1 MKRDRIYLAFSSKS
15 AESAKILVFV
25 ISINTVQVTF
35 KNQEDIQNCLRCGS
49 SGAEMVNLD
58 LVCRK
63 TFLDTFH
70 CQLHAITNYFSACDI
85 VTSSHRLP
93 IFRTGIAD
101 TCRKKC
107 WREKTVSVLPCV
119 MGECRCY
126 MFSSLTSCSSQTSAL
141 LFAEEQTTILT
152 LHDGL
157 ARIIQT

>member
-15 AESAKILVFV
+15 AEPAKILVFV

-35 KNQEDIQNCLRCGS
+35 KNQEDTQNCLRCGS

-70 CQLHAITNYFSACDI
+70 CQLHAISNYSSACDI

-107 WREKTVSVLPCV
+107 WCEKNSICSPMCDGRMQVLHV
-119 MGECRCY
+119 
-126 MFSSLTSCSSQTSAL
+126 FQLDKLLFTDLSSSLC
-141 LFAEEQTTILT
+141 
-152 LHDGL
+152 
-157 ARIIQT
+157 

>member
-1 MKRDRIYLAFSSKS
+1 MKRDGIYLAFSSKS
-15 AESAKILVFV
+15 AEPAKILIFV

-35 KNQEDIQNCLRCGS
+35 KNQDFQNCLRCGS

-63 TFLDTFH
+63 PFLDTFH
-70 CQLHAITNYFSACDI
+70 CQVHAITNYSSACDI

-101 TCRKKC
+101 AYRKKC
-107 WREKTVSVLPCV
+107 WCEKTVSVLPCV